1 MDIQKEEKIRMTIG
15 VKERTGSLKEAEDLG
30 Q

>member
-1 MDIQKEEKIRMTIG
+1 MDIRKEGKTRMMTEIREKIG
-15 VKERTGSLKEAEDLG
+15 NLKEAEDLG